1 MAVAKFN
8 WHGTNPNKAF
18 VNKKP
23 PMSAWGEMVYFN
35 ATKAENE
42 AAYNALVNHGPVSD
56 FKTKVWNDICAK
68 VYDLCDE
75 WQINDVETRLERG
88 IWQFCWMPFS
98 RIVHIEQQG

>member
-1 MAVAKFN
+1 MAVAKFT

-18 VNKKP
+18 RYQKP

-56 FKTKVWNDICAK
+56 FKTKVWNDICPELLLRKSPRPHPALRHPSFG
-68 VYDLCDE
+68 V
-75 WQINDVETRLERG
+75 
-88 IWQFCWMPFS
+88 
-98 RIVHIEQQG
+98 